1 MHYYT
6 VIQTAICTYIVVLA
20 ICNIYSLDSLP
31 RKIFT
36 TLFSIPL
43 VIIGICLILWS
54 SSMDECARDFVLFAI
69 ATIMVNWTFIVIDQ
83 INDKFN

>member
-31 RKIFT
+31 RQIVT
-36 TLFSIPL
+36 TLISIPS
-43 VIIGICLILWS
+43 VIIGIYLILWS
-54 SSMDECARDFVLFAI
+54 SSMDEGARNFVLFAI
-69 ATIMVNWTFIVIDQ
+69 GTIIFTWSFIVIEQ